1 MSLPLV
7 VLPFSYNSP
16 KRNMEID
23 TLLAEK
29 SLKTNQ
35 AFFRFYGW
43 KTLSVSLGYSQ
54 KGLLEKYQRKDIET
68 VIRPT
73 GGGALIHGWDISYC
87 LTLPPGIFKNH
98 FQLYKFVSLVFIKT
112 FKRLGVKE
120 VAFSRN
126 KKGLY
131 RRVQL
136 CSLFPTF
143 GEVVFKNRKLVASAS
158 RTFEDGNM
166 LIHGT
171 VYIHYNF
178 PKAEKIF
185 EVTQEVLKNTVA
197 TLSEIKIKR
206 KLFMETFLEVL
217 RMDIRNL

>member
-1 MSLPLV
+1 
-7 VLPFSYNSP
+7 
-16 KRNMEID
+16 
-23 TLLAEK
+23 
-29 SLKTNQ
+29 
-35 AFFRFYGW
+35 
-43 KTLSVSLGYSQ
+43 
-54 KGLLEKYQRKDIET
+54 
-68 VIRPT
+68 
-73 GGGALIHGWDISYC
+73 
-87 LTLPPGIFKNH
+87 
-98 FQLYKFVSLVFIKT
+98 
-112 FKRLGVKE
+112 LGVKE

-158 RTFEDGNM
+158 RTFEEGNM

-206 KLFMETFLEVL
+206 KLFMETFLDIL

>member
-1 MSLPLV
+1 
-7 VLPFSYNSP
+7 
-16 KRNMEID
+16 MEID

-29 SLKTNQ
+29 SLKTNK

-43 KTLSVSLGYSQ
+43 KQLSVSLGYSQ
-54 KGLLEKYQRKDIET
+54 KSILEKYQKKEIET

-98 FQLYKFVSLVFIKT
+98 LQLYRFVSSVFVKT
-112 FKRLGVKE
+112 FKRLGLKE
-120 VAFSRN
+120 VTFSRN
-126 KKGLY
+126 KKGQY
-131 RRVQL
+131 RLVEL

-158 RTFEDGNM
+158 RTFEGGNM

-178 PKAEKIF
+178 PKAEEIF
-185 EVTQEVLKNTVA
+185 EVPQEVLKTTVA
-197 TLSEIKIKR
+197 TLSEMKIK
-206 KLFMETFLEVL
+206 KNLFMETFLEVL
-217 RMDIRNL
+217 KRDIRNSGLFSHI